1 MKQRK
6 LFAGLISIMLIVSDI
21 LPVGFNVSASEL
33 EQQSE
38 LATETETEP
47 ESEQVSNN
55 ETESESDTGIVNSTE
70 ETATIEIQP
79 IEMESENKT
88 ELETEKNTLEET
100 KTQETEK
107 AETETQEKIS
117 ETKESETDII
127 EIETQDETFDSETGT
142 TESETQDDTLDSEIN
157 LTESEAQ
164 DEILETIES
173 ETNTSETEEIETEQ
187 NIQLESSGSD
197 IASGK
202 YKNVTWNINADGKLT
217 VTGTGDFIEYK
228 TDECP
233 WEDYIDSVIS
243 AEINVTGTVNADGI
257 LSGHYNMINV
267 DLSNFDTSNITNMS
281 NMFFGCSSL
290 TTLNLNNFDTSKVLY
305 MEDMFGYC
313 TSLTNLNLNSFDT
326 SNVISMLGM
335 FKGCNNLIS
344 VDLSSFNTQNVKSMF
359 DMFKGCNKLKS
370 LNLNNFKTD
379 NVDNMNDMFSDCRSL
394 TSLEIKNFNTKN
406 VTDMSSMFSGCSKL
420 SNLDLSSFNTI
431 NTTNMRE
438 MFRDCSNLASVNLG
452 SFQTKNVTDMYY
464 MFSGCSRL
472 STLDLSTFDTKN
484 VTDMAYMFSN
494 CTGLINID
502 VSNFNTAN
510 VTKLRGM
517 FSGCS
522 NLNFL
527 DITSFETRNITD
539 MYGMFSSCKS
549 LASLDL
555 SNFDIGNVTNAE
567 SMISSCTN
575 LTTIYTPRNLK
586 KSVSLPKKEQT
597 DIWYLP
603 DTTQI
608 AEMPQNLNDSVI
620 IMKNSIPKIS
630 EPCIMAEKIQTVYEC
645 GEVLTINDLTVR
657 FFSNT
662 GSVTKVTDY
671 TTNKE
676 TINMMTAGTK
686 TLEITYN
693 GLKTSIELT
702 VVVKG
707 GNVANGRYENILW
720 TIDTNGKLTV
730 TGTGNFAAP
739 DMNVN
744 KRDIYRA
751 PWYKYRTSIISAEI
765 KAADITDASYMF
777 YNCVNLVNVN
787 LSEFDTQNTIYT
799 QGMFHGCTNLTS
811 IDLSKFK
818 TPNIASMSYMFAD
831 CTSLQSLDLSSLHT
845 ENVTSMRSM
854 FAGCRN
860 LQTLNISGFDTQK
873 VQDMGQMFADC
884 MSLKTL
890 NVSNFDTKNVTN
902 MGQMFSNCQSL
913 ENINL
918 NNFNTLK
925 VTDMQYMFSNCVS
938 LKSLDL
944 VHFNTTLVTNMGGMF
959 SNCNNLLSL
968 DLSSFR
974 TDRTTSMWRMF
985 GDCYSLTNLD
995 LSNFDT
1001 RNVTSMA
1008 SMFFDCGKLQ
1018 TLNLSSFDARNLKE
1032 TNYIFFGCN
1041 KLTTIY
1047 APYNLTKSIPLP
1059 TITWYQPDGTKI
1071 TELPQ
1076 NLNYSIIITKNKIPV
1091 ISSPYIIARK
1101 EKTAYICGY
1110 RLNMDDL
1117 NVWFYDID
1125 GAVNK
1130 VTEYS
1135 TNASEIDMSTTG
1147 TKTLII
1153 TYNGLTAEIPIVVAQ
1168 GYTVTFDL
1176 CGHGVPIA
1184 PLREVISG
1192 SLIDMP
1198 PNPVAE
1204 GYVFWGWY
1212 TDASFTTRWNFY
1224 ADTVQENIT
1233 LYACWRTS
1241 DFNEEPSFT
1250 TSGNLLIQG
1259 IPAQIYTGSTLKP
1272 LVTVYY
1278 QVGDR
1283 KTILKAG
1290 TDYTVKYF
1298 NNIQADTEQEKTS
1311 GGTSQTETGNGF
1323 TKDLAYV
1330 VITCKGNYSGTV
1342 YHNFH
1347 INPVP
1352 ITEDGQTVKKGFV
1365 LTCTDQL
1372 VSGNKALN
1380 PFKSLK
1386 YKKAMKAGTDYT
1398 IKLTALKAFDAN
1410 KMPLSVGTVINGS
1423 SNSIIPTIP
1432 PRYQGSFQVTIEGIH
1447 NYQGTITKTIY
1458 VTDKDHLVKN
1468 ASVVLGKNQKNLKYT
1483 GSEIVLTPAWY
1494 DVSTKKYYVI
1504 GEDGTRTET
1513 DKNDVFTV
1521 KLGKEYLQY
1530 GKDYTIKYSDNQ
1542 AAGKATMTIVGTGDY
1557 IGTKNITF
1565 KITGVSFNTKNIR
1578 MSGHKPALIYTGQAL
1593 TQNDIVLTD
1602 ISSASQRA
1610 LNYGTDYT
1618 ISYKNNLK
1626 KGTATMTFTARPI
1639 SGYSG
1644 SFKKTFKITAAS
1656 LGESVSVVPA
1666 NPSNDSITYP
1676 IGNNEVIKLDGTIIY
1691 TKDGVKPSERIV
1703 LINRN
1708 TRGILKEGTDYTI
1721 SYRNNRSVTTD
1732 SLATMTIKGK
1742 GNYNGSVVI
1751 SFPIVKAPL
1760 VGNKNLTATATAIPY
1775 NMKKTDSFEYHPKI
1789 KITDKKKTLSATK
1802 DYEITEYRNCT
1813 QKDVKTYLES
1823 LANGTAVADARPYAV
1838 IKSKDGSNYEGTMEI
1853 DLSVYQTKLTAKN
1866 LYIIVSEETQ
1876 QVTYRGTQVK
1886 PGVTVYYGE
1895 AGSIQ
1900 EAKKAGEC
1908 QENILTDKT
1917 GSYKLTK
1924 LKPLENG
1931 TGDYTIVYG
1940 TNIVAGKNKGSV
1952 TINGTGM
1959 YGGKVTVKFTIL
1971 RKDIYDIAKQL
1982 IQWLNAR

>member
-1 MKQRK
+1 
-6 LFAGLISIMLIVSDI
+6 
-21 LPVGFNVSASEL
+21 
-33 EQQSE
+33 
-38 LATETETEP
+38 
-47 ESEQVSNN
+47 
-55 ETESESDTGIVNSTE
+55 
-70 ETATIEIQP
+70 
-79 IEMESENKT
+79 
-88 ELETEKNTLEET
+88 
-100 KTQETEK
+100 
-107 AETETQEKIS
+107 
-117 ETKESETDII
+117 
-127 EIETQDETFDSETGT
+127 
-142 TESETQDDTLDSEIN
+142 
-157 LTESEAQ
+157 
-164 DEILETIES
+164 
-173 ETNTSETEEIETEQ
+173 
-187 NIQLESSGSD
+187 
-197 IASGK
+197 
-202 YKNVTWNINADGKLT
+202 
-217 VTGTGDFIEYK
+217 
-228 TDECP
+228 
-233 WEDYIDSVIS
+233 
-243 AEINVTGTVNADGI
+243 
-257 LSGHYNMINV
+257 
-267 DLSNFDTSNITNMS
+267 
-281 NMFFGCSSL
+281 
-290 TTLNLNNFDTSKVLY
+290 
-305 MEDMFGYC
+305 
-313 TSLTNLNLNSFDT
+313 
-326 SNVISMLGM
+326 
-335 FKGCNNLIS
+335 
-344 VDLSSFNTQNVKSMF
+344 
-359 DMFKGCNKLKS
+359 
-370 LNLNNFKTD
+370 
-379 NVDNMNDMFSDCRSL
+379 
-394 TSLEIKNFNTKN
+394 
-406 VTDMSSMFSGCSKL
+406 
-420 SNLDLSSFNTI
+420 
-431 NTTNMRE
+431 
-438 MFRDCSNLASVNLG
+438 
-452 SFQTKNVTDMYY
+452 
-464 MFSGCSRL
+464 
-472 STLDLSTFDTKN
+472 
-484 VTDMAYMFSN
+484 
-494 CTGLINID
+494 
-502 VSNFNTAN
+502 
-510 VTKLRGM
+510 
-517 FSGCS
+517 
-522 NLNFL
+522 
-527 DITSFETRNITD
+527 
-539 MYGMFSSCKS
+539 
-549 LASLDL
+549 
-555 SNFDIGNVTNAE
+555 
-567 SMISSCTN
+567 
-575 LTTIYTPRNLK
+575 
-586 KSVSLPKKEQT
+586 
-597 DIWYLP
+597 
-603 DTTQI
+603 
-608 AEMPQNLNDSVI
+608 
-620 IMKNSIPKIS
+620 
-630 EPCIMAEKIQTVYEC
+630 
-645 GEVLTINDLTVR
+645 
-657 FFSNT
+657 
-662 GSVTKVTDY
+662 
-671 TTNKE
+671 
-676 TINMMTAGTK
+676 MMTAGTK

-707 GNVANGRYENILW
+707 GNVASGRYENILW

-739 DMNVN
+739 DINVN

-787 LSEFDTQNTIYT
+787 LSEFNTQNTIYT
-799 QGMFHGCTNLTS
+799 QGMFHGCTNITS

-818 TPNIASMSYMFAD
+818 TPNLTSMSYMFAD

-845 ENVTSMRSM
+845 ENVTDMHSM

-860 LQTLNISGFDTQK
+860 LQTLNFSGFDTQK
-873 VQDMGQMFADC
+873 VQDMGQMFSNC
-884 MSLKTL
+884 TNLKNINLDGFRTYE
-890 NVSNFDTKNVTN
+890 VTN
-902 MGQMFSNCQSL
+902 MQDMFSECTSLKNLDLSKFDTSKVTNMSGMFSNCQSL

-974 TDRTTSMWRMF
+974 TDRTTSMGRMF

-1001 RNVTSMA
+1001 RNVTNMA

-1047 APYNLTKSIPLP
+1047 APYNLTKNIPLP

-1076 NLNYSIIITKNKIPV
+1076 NLSYSIIITKNKIPV
-1091 ISSPYIIARK
+1091 ISSPHIIARK

-1117 NVWFYDID
+1117 SVWFYDTD
-1125 GAVNK
+1125 GTVNQ

-1272 LVTVYY
+1272 SVTVYY

-1372 VSGNKALN
+1372 VSGNKALK

-1398 IKLTALKAFDAN
+1398 IKLNALKAFDAN
-1410 KMPLSVGTVINGS
+1410 NMPLSVGTVINGS

-1432 PRYQGSFQVTIEGIH
+1432 PEYQGSFQVTIEGIH

-1626 KGTATMTFTARPI
+1626 KGTATMTFTAKPI

-1666 NPSNDSITYP
+1666 NPSYDSITYP

-1813 QKDVKTYLES
+1813 QKDVKIYLES
-1823 LANGTAVADARPYAV
+1823 LANGTSVADARPYAV